1 MKHRSVKT
9 DIRQNKTCTNFTP
22 ELKFL
27 LSFGIALIYLLVI
40 FASVVIRSSYDPFAK

>member
-22 ELKFL
+22 DLKFL
-27 LSFGIALIYLLVI
+27 LSFGIAFNI
-40 FASVVIRSSYDPFAK
+40 FVTYFC